1 MKKKV
6 SIIEVTFGGYTRF
19 YLTIDALYPEGIYKT
34 VFEKVD
40 ESLCIRIS
48 PPNSEVLDVGLDT
61 MKALYFFEHLIT
73 KRKFVYRKQCICFI
87 VDSNSSKK
95 FITDKELRSILYD
108 GSSMTDTVIF
118 NPTKDKIN
126 EWFPW
131 DVRSISR
138 ELVIDTSR
146 ILTGNLQDPYQQ
158 FMSQIYHKTL
168 TDWVYEL
175 QGKRFG

>member
-40 ESLCIRIS
+40 QSLSIRIS
-48 PPNSEVLDVGLDT
+48 PPNSKVLDVGLDT
-61 MKALYFFEHLIT
+61 LKALYFFEYLIT
-73 KRKFVYRKQCICFI
+73 KKEFVYRKQCICFI
-87 VDSNSSKK
+87 VDSNKSKK

-108 GSSMTDTVIF
+108 GSSMSDVIIF

-126 EWFPW
+126 E
-131 DVRSISR
+131 
-138 ELVIDTSR
+138 
-146 ILTGNLQDPYQQ
+146 
-158 FMSQIYHKTL
+158 
-168 TDWVYEL
+168 
-175 QGKRFG
+175 

>member
-40 ESLCIRIS
+40 KSFGLRFN
-48 PPNSEVLDVGLDT
+48 PPNSKVLDVGLDT
-61 MKALYFFEHLIT
+61 LKALYFFEYLII
-73 KRKFVYRKQCICFI
+73 KKEFVYRKHSICFM
-87 VDSNSSKK
+87 VDINKSKK

-108 GSSMTDTVIF
+108 GSNMTDTVIF
-118 NPTKDKIN
+118 NPTEDKIT
-126 EWFPW
+126 EWYPRY
-131 DVRSISR
+131 VRSVSR

-146 ILTGNLQDPYQQ
+146 LLTGNLEEPYQQ

-175 QGKRFG
+175 QDKRFG

>member
-40 ESLCIRIS
+40 QSFSIRLS

-61 MKALYFFEHLIT
+61 LKALYFFEHLIT
-73 KRKFVYRKQCICFI
+73 KKKFVYRKQCICFI
-87 VDSNSSKK
+87 VDSNKK

-108 GSSMTDTVIF
+108 GSSMSDVIIF

-131 DVRSISR
+131 DVRSVSR

-146 ILTGNLQDPYQQ
+146 ILTGNLQGPYQQ

-168 TDWVYEL
+168 TDWVYEM

>member
-40 ESLCIRIS
+40 QSFSIRIS

-61 MKALYFFEHLIT
+61 LKALYFFEHLIT
-73 KRKFVYRKQCICFI
+73 KKEFVYRKQCICFI
-87 VDSNSSKK
+87 VECKK

-108 GSSMTDTVIF
+108 GSSMSDVIIF
-118 NPTKDKIN
+118 NPTVAKIN

-131 DVRSISR
+131 DVRSVSR

-146 ILTGNLQDPYQQ
+146 ILTGNLQGPYQQ

-168 TDWVYEL
+168 TDWVNEL

>member
-1 MKKKV
+1 MNKKV

-40 ESLCIRIS
+40 QSLSIRLS

-61 MKALYFFEHLIT
+61 LKALYFFEHLIT
-73 KRKFVYRKQCICFI
+73 KKKFVYRKQCICFI
-87 VDSNSSKK
+87 VDSNKK

-108 GSSMTDTVIF
+108 GSSMSDVIIF
-118 NPTKDKIN
+118 NPTVGKIN

-131 DVRSISR
+131 DVRSVSR

-158 FMSQIYHKTL
+158 FMSQIYHKTQ